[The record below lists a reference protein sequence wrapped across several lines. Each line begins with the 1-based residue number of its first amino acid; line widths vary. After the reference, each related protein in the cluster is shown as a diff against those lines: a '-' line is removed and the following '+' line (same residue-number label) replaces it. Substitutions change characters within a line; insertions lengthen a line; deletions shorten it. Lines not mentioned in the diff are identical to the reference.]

1 MEKKKLKLSISGSS
15 KKTFSSIEQAKTQS
29 KNAVFIERKGSKAL
43 RKNFNTKPQKPS
55 SSFRP
60 NSNFLQ
66 KKFNPN
72 ENLTPKSDFEK
83 RKLAEQRAT
92 KRLKGEV
99 TYKDNKSKQIT
110 KKRELKLTLSRALSD
125 GDIDVKSRSLASLRR
140 AKLKENRE
148 LNKLDTKIEIKPI
161 KREVKIPNVITIRE
175 LANRMAEQSSNII
188 KHLLGIGL
196 TVTINHTIDEDTAEY
211 LVKEFG
217 HIPIKEQKTE
227 EIIKKIKEVKAEN
240 LKSRPSIVT
249 VMGHVDHGKT
259 SLLDALRKTNV
270 IDGEFG
276 GITQHIGAY
285 QIKQNNSKL
294 TFIDTPGHAAFT
306 EMRAR
311 GSKLTDL
318 VILVVASDD
327 GVKPQTIESIK
338 HAKAAKVPIVVA
350 INKCDLPESDPQ
362 KIKNQLLE
370 HELISEEMSGETLM
384 VEVSTKTKKNLDK
397 LVEAVLL
404 QAELL
409 DLKTEYDTEAKGIVL
424 ESKIDTGRGPIVN
437 TIITTGTLKKGD
449 FFVSG
454 LKWGKVRAIVDY
466 QGKNIEKAEPSTPVE
481 ILGINGPAKA
491 GDDFIVL
498 RSEKEAKILNEARI
512 QESKTG
518 KTPTT
523 LINQDFAFN
532 DKKIEE
538 LNIII
543 KSDVHGS
550 AEAIKNAISIIKHD
564 EVKPKLY
571 FRTLE

>member
-259 SLLDALRKTNV
+259 SLLDALRKTKV

-276 GITQHIGAY
+276 GITQHVGAY
-285 QIKQNNSKL
+285 QIKQNNSK
-294 TFIDTPGHAAFT
+294 
-306 EMRAR
+306 
-311 GSKLTDL
+311 
-318 VILVVASDD
+318 
-327 GVKPQTIESIK
+327 
-338 HAKAAKVPIVVA
+338 
-350 INKCDLPESDPQ
+350 
-362 KIKNQLLE
+362 
-370 HELISEEMSGETLM
+370 
-384 VEVSTKTKKNLDK
+384 
-397 LVEAVLL
+397 
-404 QAELL
+404 
-409 DLKTEYDTEAKGIVL
+409 
-424 ESKIDTGRGPIVN
+424 
-437 TIITTGTLKKGD
+437 
-449 FFVSG
+449 
-454 LKWGKVRAIVDY
+454 
-466 QGKNIEKAEPSTPVE
+466 
-481 ILGINGPAKA
+481 
-491 GDDFIVL
+491 
-498 RSEKEAKILNEARI
+498 
-512 QESKTG
+512 
-518 KTPTT
+518 
-523 LINQDFAFN
+523 
-532 DKKIEE
+532 
-538 LNIII
+538 
-543 KSDVHGS
+543 
-550 AEAIKNAISIIKHD
+550 
-564 EVKPKLY
+564 
-571 FRTLE
+571 